1 MNSILCI
8 TTYPDTNLYKFK
20 RLLISLLFKSESL
33 NDFEHISDD
42 TFQNMYKHCL
52 NKYKPILT
60 RNIKIVF
67 AIDGIS
73 GKKYNNYKTYETDK
87 SKEFTQDVSLLL
99 SIIDEL
105 KNKYDNVDICGT
117 YNHTNVS
124 VNRSIICQL
133 YKDNFIMFMDDDDIS
148 CNLDTRNFLINA
160 SIKSVM
166 KIYTNKLNEIK
177 KDFGIEKDIDFNEF
191 LKLKTKFYKQYGNS
205 KRDIYDKYFEFEICL
220 FTSQIHDK
228 PKNFIH
234 SLTTIGFFPHC
245 LDTVFSVTIN
255 QQEDVCYYKELKIYE
270 RVNLF
275 KNNIFDVN
283 YISEVSHRDYTQQN
297 IGENL
302 ITKRL
307 MSENYYSVH
316 NSNGKLNKHYGK
328 MYYNQYSIIKFV
340 QNGHT
345 FNRFA
350 GNCIK
355 PKIYKY
361 LLNLPDN
368 EIEKYNDVC

>member
-1 MNSILCI
+1 MEIILCV

-42 TFQNMYKHCL
+42 TFHNMYTHCL
-52 NKYKPILT
+52 NKYKLISS

-87 SKEFTQDVSLLL
+87 SKEFTQDISLLL
-99 SIIDEL
+99 NIIDEF

-148 CNLDTRNFLINA
+148 CNLDTRNFLINT
-160 SIKSVM
+160 SIKTVM

-191 LKLKTKFYKQYGNS
+191 LKFKTKFYKQYGNL

-220 FTSQIHDK
+220 FASQIYDK
-228 PKNFIH
+228 PKKFIH
-234 SLTTIGFFPHC
+234 SLTTIGFFPYC
-245 LDTVFSVTIN
+245 LDTIFSVSIN

-270 RVNLF
+270 RVN
-275 KNNIFDVN
+275 
-283 YISEVSHRDYTQQN
+283 
-297 IGENL
+297 
-302 ITKRL
+302 
-307 MSENYYSVH
+307 
-316 NSNGKLNKHYGK
+316 
-328 MYYNQYSIIKFV
+328 IIKNDLFDALGSPLIGV
-340 QNGHT
+340 DS
-345 FNRFA
+345 
-350 GNCIK
+350 GN
-355 PKIYKY
+355 
-361 LLNLPDN
+361 LQ
-368 EIEKYNDVC
+368 

>member
-1 MNSILCI
+1 MNIILCI

-20 RLLISLLFKSESL
+20 RLLLSLLFKTETLTEFES
-33 NDFEHISDD
+33 ITDD
-42 TFQNMYKHCL
+42 TFHNMYKYCL
-52 NKYKPILT
+52 NKYELILT

-87 SKEFTQDVSLLL
+87 SKEFIQDISLLL
-99 SIIDEL
+99 NIINEF
-105 KNKYDNVDICGT
+105 KNKYNNVDICGT

-124 VNRSIICQL
+124 VNRSVICQL
-133 YKDNFIMFMDDDDIS
+133 YKHSFIMFMDDDDIS
-148 CNLDTRNFLINA
+148 CNLDTRNFLINT

-166 KIYTNKLNEIK
+166 KIYDNKRNEIK
-177 KDFGIEKDIDFNEF
+177 NDFGIKDDINFNEF

-228 PKNFIH
+228 PKSFIH
-234 SLTTIGFFPHC
+234 SLTTIGFFPYC

-270 RVNLF
+270 RINIF
-275 KNNIFDVN
+275 KNNIFDIN
-283 YISEVSHRDYTQQN
+283 YISEVSQRDYTQQN

-302 ITKRL
+302 TTKRL
-307 MSENYYSVH
+307 MNENYSGIH
-316 NSNGKLNKHYGK
+316 NSNGKLNKRYGK
-328 MYYNQYSIIKFV
+328 TYYNQYSIIKFV
-340 QNGHT
+340 QNGNI
-345 FNRFA
+345 FNKFA
-350 GNCIK
+350 GNCTK
-355 PKIYKY
+355 SKIYKY

-368 EIEKYNDVC
+368 EIEKYNDEC